1 MKNIPEDDFNEQ
13 DFFKPVP
20 PTAATSGNPLAQY
33 FRMPGLHVTLPSR
46 GMFLP
51 EQYYDETLAGDI
63 PVYPM
68 KAADELLLKS
78 PDALMSGY
86 ALEKLVESCVPDI
99 RAPRLISTP
108 DLDVILLAIRAAT
121 YGEIMEIEVH
131 CPKCGNDNAFD
142 CNLPAIMDT
151 VTFLDPVN
159 EVRLSKDILVN
170 LRPYNMGSATRAAI
184 SGFNEARRISNIED
198 DSDERRL
205 AINESYERM
214 SKVNIDGIVDCII
227 NIVAPNGTV
236 TDREQIA
243 EFINNT
249 GQPWVKKIENKL
261 IEMNN
266 HGIDKT
272 VDATCI
278 KCSHEWKAEIEFD
291 PSNFFG

>member
-13 DFFKPVP
+13 EFFKP
-20 PTAATSGNPLAQY
+20 AAPAASSGNPLAQY

-46 GMFLP
+46 GAFLP
-51 EQYYDETLAGDI
+51 EQYYDETLAGDV

-68 KAADELLLKS
+68 RAADELLLKS

-86 ALEKLVESCVPDI
+86 ALEKLVESCVPSI

-121 YGEIMEIEVH
+121 YGEMMEIEVH

-142 CNLPAIMDT
+142 CNLPAIMET
-151 VTFLDPVN
+151 MTFLDPVN

-170 LRPYNMGSATRAAI
+170 LRPYSMGSATRAAL
-184 SGFNEARRISNIED
+184 SGFNEARRIQNIEED
-198 DSDERRL
+198 TDERRL

-214 SKVNIDGIVDCII
+214 NKINLDGIIDSIV
-227 NIVAPNGTV
+227 NVVAPTGTV
-236 TDREQIA
+236 TDRGQIA

-249 GQPWVKKIENKL
+249 SQPWVKKIENKL
-261 IEMNN
+261 IEMNGR
-266 HGIDKT
+266 GIDKT
-272 VDATCI
+272 VDATCS